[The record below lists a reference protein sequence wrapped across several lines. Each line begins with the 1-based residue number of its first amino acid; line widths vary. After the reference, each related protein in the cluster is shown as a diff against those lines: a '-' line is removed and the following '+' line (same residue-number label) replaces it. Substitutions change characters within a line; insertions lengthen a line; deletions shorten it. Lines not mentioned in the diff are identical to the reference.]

1 MFARFLLA
9 SILLLPPLGC
19 SSSSPAPSLTLATTT
34 SARDSGL
41 LDALLPRFRAQSGIE
56 VKVVAVGTGQALELG
71 RRGDADVLLVH
82 APDAEKRFVEAGY
95 GVGRRP
101 LMHNDFVIVGPKE
114 DPAGVAGEASAVAA
128 LRKIAQAQAPFVS
141 RGDDSGTH
149 KKEKKLWREAGL
161 RPDGPWYLEAG
172 TGMAATLRVANDK
185 RAYTLTDRGTFLAH
199 RDRLDL
205 KILCEGDPRLR
216 NFYSVMLVNPARHP
230 HVKSEAAGRFI
241 DFLRSPAIQKFI
253 GQFGRERYGEPL
265 FHPGRPRRNGV
276 AH

>member
-1 MFARFLLA
+1 MSFCFILAAALLA
-9 SILLLPPLGC
+9 FLSGC
-19 SSSSPAPSLTLATTT
+19 STPAPSITLATTT

-41 LDALLPRFRAQSGIE
+41 LDALLPKFRAQSGIE

-82 APDAEKRFVEAGY
+82 APDAEKEFVAAGY

-101 LMHNDFVIVGPKE
+101 LMHNDFVFVGPKE
-114 DPAGVAGEASAVAA
+114 DPAGIADETSAVAA
-128 LRKIAQAQAPFVS
+128 LRKIAQARVPFVS

-149 KKEKKLWREAGL
+149 KKEKALWREAGL
-161 RPDGPWYLEAG
+161 RPDGDWHLEAG
-172 TGMAATLRVANDK
+172 AGMAATLRIANGK
-185 RAYTLTDRGTFLAH
+185 RAYTLADRGTFLAH

-205 KILCEGDPRLR
+205 IILCQGDPRLR

-230 HVKSEAAGRFI
+230 HVKAEAAERFI
-241 DFLRSPAIQKFI
+241 DFMTSPAIQKFI

-265 FHPGRPRRNGV
+265 FHTR
-276 AH
+276 

>member
-1 MFARFLLA
+1 MLDLAMNIRFILALLL
-9 SILLLPPLGC
+9 LLLPPLGC
-19 SSSSPAPSLTLATTT
+19 SSPSEKSITLATTT

-41 LDALLPRFRAQSGIE
+41 LDALLPRFRARSGIE

-82 APDAEKRFVEAGY
+82 APDAEKQFIAEGY

-101 LMHNDFVIVGPKE
+101 LMHNDFVFVGPRK
-114 DPAGVAGEASAVAA
+114 DPAGVAGETSAVAA
-128 LRKIAQAQAPFVS
+128 LRKIAQAQASFVS

-149 KKEKKLWREAGL
+149 KKEKRLWREAGV
-161 RPDGPWYLEAG
+161 RPDGDWYLEAG
-172 TGMAATLRVANDK
+172 TGMAATLRVANGK

-205 KILCEGDPRLR
+205 AILCEGDPRLR

-230 HVKSEAAGRFI
+230 HVQAEAARRFI
-241 DFLRSPAIQKFI
+241 DFMTSPAVQTFI
-253 GQFGRERYGEPL
+253 GQFGREQYGEPL
-265 FHPGRPRRNGV
+265 FHAR
-276 AH
+276 